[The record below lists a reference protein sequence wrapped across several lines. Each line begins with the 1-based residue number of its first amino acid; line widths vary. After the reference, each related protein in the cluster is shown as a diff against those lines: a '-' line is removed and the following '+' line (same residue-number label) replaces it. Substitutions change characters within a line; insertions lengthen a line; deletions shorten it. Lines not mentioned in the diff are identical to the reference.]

1 MRRLLAVLGVGL
13 MGTSCSLNA
22 FTIEDD
28 VELGLQVAAEIA
40 SDPAEYPLI
49 ARADAPDAYAA
60 FDKLAYE
67 VLDSGVVDH
76 RNDFPWAFTLVDDDA
91 VLNAFATPGGQVYVY
106 TGLLK
111 ALDSDDALAGVIGH
125 EIAHAAERHS
135 TRQLTKIYG
144 VSVLAEVLLE
154 EDQQRLGEIA
164 ATLADLSFSRADER
178 DADEH
183 SVAYL
188 CETPYA
194 ADGVALF
201 FEDLEDGPIPAFLS
215 THPSSE
221 SRVEDVRATA
231 SELDCSTAG
240 TGRAQLDAMIAA
252 LP

>member
-1 MRRLLAVLGVGL
+1 MHRLLTL
-13 MGTSCSLNA
+13 MGGVALSTGCALNA
-22 FTIEDD
+22 FTIDDD
-28 VELGLQVAAEIA
+28 VDLGLQVAEEIA

-49 ARADAPDAYAA
+49 ARGDAPDAYEA
-60 FDKLAYE
+60 FDALAYD

-76 RNDFPWAFTLVDDDA
+76 RNDFPWAFTLVDDDS

-111 ALDSDDALAGVIGH
+111 ALDSDDALAGVLGH

-144 VSVLAEVLLE
+144 VSVLAEILLE

-183 SVAYL
+183 SVTYL

-201 FEDLEDGPIPAFLS
+201 FEDLEDGPIPVFLS

-231 SELDCSTAG
+231 EELGCSTVG
-240 TGRAQLDAMIAA
+240 TGRGQLDGMLAS